1 MLFGVTGAY
10 ERLIARSPVQIAD
23 ALLARVLTRL
33 GLSVF
38 VALKSALGLLLLM
51 LVTYPVG
58 RPF

>member
-1 MLFGVTGAY
+1 MTGAF

-33 GLSVF
+33 GLNAF